1 MMRPSARTSEFM
13 LWFFSTSTVILFVA
27 FFRLWISPRPSTQR
41 VIRQTE
47 IVWEIGDE
55 EEKVEANIHKEL
67 MPLFVLLWTPLDD
80 HYPNWE
86 RHLGA
91 GYNAFVE
98 QCDGPD
104 SRRCVFTDDR
114 AMFEVSDLVVFS
126 INDLGDQLYESKD
139 DWAKNQL
146 PPTPNGRPPGQ
157 RWALFWRDSP
167 SKVKMS
173 TEKLSWLDGVF
184 NWTISYRRDADVFY
198 PFGMFKVKQA
208 TLKIGFTR

>member
-1 MMRPSARTSEFM
+1 M
-13 LWFFSTSTVILFVA
+13 
-27 FFRLWISPRPSTQR
+27 
-41 VIRQTE
+41 
-47 IVWEIGDE
+47 
-55 EEKVEANIHKEL
+55 
-67 MPLFVLLWTPLDD
+67 
-80 HYPNWE
+80 
-86 RHLGA
+86 
-91 GYNAFVE
+91 E
-98 QCDGPD
+98 QCDGSD

-126 INDLGDQLYESKD
+126 INDLGDQLYENKD

-146 PPTPNGRPPGQ
+146 PPMPNGRPPGQ

-208 TLKIGFTR
+208 TLIMRLWRCKGDAFIFILGHTSRHQVEHSIENVKGEERYRLGKKPRPQLWAPK